1 MQYLIT
7 RITRI
12 LRSPRGALGLF
23 AALLVGTAAVALA
36 PQVIGNSG
44 GASAGNATGPTV
56 HQGTDGVTFSGTLSQ
71 TKFVQGG
78 NGVMY
83 LDLSVTT
90 PSATLSPSRVK
101 ASDIVVVLD
110 RSGSMAADNR
120 LPYAQEAVRR
130 LVRQLQADDR
140 FALITFDSVAVVDTE
155 LTPVT
160 DAVRERIVQR
170 VNAIHPGSSTNISD
184 GLLKACAL
192 LQGNAGEAG
201 PLSWPRSADA
211 VAGNGAPLNWRPSA
225 DAVAGNGPDGPAP
238 TQSRQRSRKIILL
251 SDGEANMGIVDPKEL
266 AKIAMSFTEHRA
278 VLSTIGM
285 GLGFNEALMAALADY
300 GMGHYAYLEHLERL
314 GEILEQDM
322 SDTRQVFASASSL
335 EIVCGDGVAVTD
347 VGGYPV
353 DLTAQPGT
361 AHVATGQ
368 LLGGAKKHFVVT
380 MTVPTDHIGEGA
392 LGNVTLHYTTSQ
404 GTHSIE
410 LAPEHLR
417 IAVLE
422 PARRDE
428 AMASVRRDLVQQLWE
443 GNNLGRLQ
451 KDYSHWLRAGNKQ
464 KAQQAITDYRH
475 ALQKAATETGVRVE
489 NQAVTDKL
497 STMEQELNEAFS
509 GPAPQQEE
517 KRNRAAKTHHGES
530 LKSQRSQ

>member
-1 MQYLIT
+1 MQHLIT

-23 AALLVGTAAVALA
+23 IALVLGTAAFALA
-36 PQVIGNSG
+36 PRATGGGSG
-44 GASAGNATGPTV
+44 GTSGETAGGSTAFV
-56 HQGTDGVTFSGTLSQ
+56 HQGADGIAFSGTLSQ
-71 TKFVQGG
+71 TKLVQGG

-83 LDLSVTT
+83 LDLSITT
-90 PSATLSPSRVK
+90 PSATLSPARVK

-120 LPYAQEAVRR
+120 LPYAKEAVRR
-130 LVRQLQADDR
+130 LVHQLQADDR

-160 DAVRERIVQR
+160 DAVRERIVRR

-184 GLLKACAL
+184 GLLKARAL
-192 LQGNAGEAG
+192 LQGNAGE
-201 PLSWPRSADA
+201 RH
-211 VAGNGAPLNWRPSA
+211 
-225 DAVAGNGPDGPAP
+225 
-238 TQSRQRSRKIILL
+238 RKVILL
-251 SDGEANMGIVDPKEL
+251 SDGEANMGIVDPKAL
-266 AKIAMSFTEHRA
+266 AKIAMSFTEHSA

-285 GLGFNEALMAALADY
+285 GLEFNETLMAALADY
-300 GMGHYAYLEHLERL
+300 GMGHYAYLEHLAKL

-322 SDTRQVFASASSL
+322 ADTRQVFASASSL
-335 EIVCGDGVAVTD
+335 EITVGDGVTVTD
-347 VGGYPV
+347 VGGYPI
-353 DLTAQPGT
+353 DLTSQPGM
-361 AHVATGQ
+361 ARVATGQ

-380 MTVPTDHIGEGA
+380 MTVPTDRLGEIG
-392 LGNVTLHYTTSQ
+392 LGNVKLHYTTSQ
-404 GTHSIE
+404 GTNSIALPRE
-410 LAPEHLR
+410 NLR

-428 AMASVRRDLVQQLWE
+428 AVASVSRELVPQIWE

-451 KDYSHWLRAGNKQ
+451 KDYSHWLRSGDKQ
-464 KAQQAITDYRH
+464 KAQQAIADYRQ
-475 ALQKAATETGVRVE
+475 ALQKTETDTGVRVE
-489 NQAVTDKL
+489 NSAVTDKL

-509 GPAPQQEE
+509 GPAPQQAE

>member
-1 MQYLIT
+1 MPYLII
-7 RITRI
+7 RIMRI
-12 LRSPRGALGLF
+12 LRSPGWALGLF
-23 AALLVGTAAVALA
+23 VALILGTAAVALA
-36 PQVIGNSG
+36 PRATGG
-44 GASAGNATGPTV
+44 GASAGTTAGPTV

-71 TKFVQGG
+71 TNLVQGG

-83 LDLSVTT
+83 LNLSITT
-90 PSATLSPSRVK
+90 PAATLSPSSIK
-101 ASDIVVVLD
+101 ASDIIVVLD
-110 RSGSMAADNR
+110 RSGSMAAENR
-120 LPYAQEAVRR
+120 LPYAKEAVRR
-130 LVRQLQADDR
+130 LLRQLQAEDR

-160 DAVRERIVQR
+160 DAAREHIVRR
-170 VNAIHPGSSTNISD
+170 VNAIQPGSSTNIGD
-184 GLLKACAL
+184 GLLKARTL
-192 LQGNAGEAG
+192 LQGSAGE
-201 PLSWPRSADA
+201 
-211 VAGNGAPLNWRPSA
+211 GAPLNWRPSA

-335 EIVCGDGVAVTD
+335 EIICGDGVTVTD

-353 DLTAQPGT
+353 DLTAPPGT

-380 MTVPTDHIGEGA
+380 MTVPTDHIGEVA

-404 GTHSIE
+404 GTRSIA

-428 AMASVRRDLVQQLWE
+428 AVASVRRELVQQLWE

-451 KDYSHWLRAGNKQ
+451 KDYSHWLRSGNKQ
-464 KAQQAITDYRH
+464 KAQQAITDYRQ
-475 ALQKAATETGVRVE
+475 ALQKAATDTGVRVE
-489 NQAVTDKL
+489 TQAVTDKL

-517 KRNRAAKTHHGES
+517 KRNRAAKTRHGES
-530 LKSQRSQ
+530 LKNQRSQ

>member
-1 MQYLIT
+1 MPYLIT
-7 RITRI
+7 RIMRI
-12 LRSPRGALGLF
+12 WRSPGWALGLF
-23 AALLVGTAAVALA
+23 VALIVGTAAVALA
-36 PQVIGNSG
+36 PRGTGGG
-44 GASAGNATGPTV
+44 GASAGTVAGPTV

-71 TKFVQGG
+71 TKLVQGG
-78 NGVMY
+78 NGIMY
-83 LDLSVTT
+83 LDLSITT
-90 PSATLSPSRVK
+90 PSATLSPSSVK

-110 RSGSMAADNR
+110 RSGSMAAENR
-120 LPYAQEAVRR
+120 LPYAKEAVRR
-130 LVRQLQADDR
+130 LLRQLQADDR
-140 FALITFDSVAVVDTE
+140 FALVTFDSVAVVDTE
-155 LTPVT
+155 LTSVT
-160 DAVRERIVQR
+160 DAARERIVRR
-170 VNAIHPGSSTNISD
+170 VNAIQPGSSTNISD
-184 GLLKACAL
+184 GLLKARAL
-192 LQGNAGEAG
+192 LQGSAGE
-201 PLSWPRSADA
+201 
-211 VAGNGAPLNWRPSA
+211 
-225 DAVAGNGPDGPAP
+225 
-238 TQSRQRSRKIILL
+238 RSRKVILL
-251 SDGEANMGIVDPKEL
+251 SDGEANMGIVAPKEL

-322 SDTRQVFASASSL
+322 SDTRQVYASASSL
-335 EIVCGDGVAVTD
+335 EIICGDGVTVTD
-347 VGGYPV
+347 VGGYPI

-361 AHVATGQ
+361 ARVATGQ
-368 LLGGAKKHFVVT
+368 LLGGAKKHFV
-380 MTVPTDHIGEGA
+380 MAMSVPTHHLGEIA
-392 LGNVTLHYTTSQ
+392 LGKVTLHYTTSQ
-404 GTHSIE
+404 GTRSIA

-417 IAVLE
+417 VAVLE

-428 AMASVRRDLVQQLWE
+428 AVASVRRDLVQQLWE

-464 KAQQAITDYRH
+464 KAQQAIADYRQ
-475 ALQKAATETGVRVE
+475 ALQKAATDTGVRVE

-517 KRNRAAKTHHGES
+517 KRNRAAKTRHGES

>member
-1 MQYLIT
+1 
-7 RITRI
+7 
-12 LRSPRGALGLF
+12 
-23 AALLVGTAAVALA
+23 
-36 PQVIGNSG
+36 
-44 GASAGNATGPTV
+44 
-56 HQGTDGVTFSGTLSQ
+56 
-71 TKFVQGG
+71 
-78 NGVMY
+78 
-83 LDLSVTT
+83 
-90 PSATLSPSRVK
+90 
-101 ASDIVVVLD
+101 
-110 RSGSMAADNR
+110 MAAENR
-120 LPYAQEAVRR
+120 LPYAKEAVRR
-130 LVRQLQADDR
+130 LLRQLQADDR

-160 DAVRERIVQR
+160 DDARERIVRR
-170 VNAIHPGSSTNISD
+170 VNAIQPGASTNIGD
-184 GLLKACAL
+184 GLLKARAL
-192 LQGNAGEAG
+192 LQGNAGE
-201 PLSWPRSADA
+201 
-211 VAGNGAPLNWRPSA
+211 
-225 DAVAGNGPDGPAP
+225 GPDGPAP
-238 TQSRQRSRKIILL
+238 TQSRQRSRMVILL
-251 SDGEANMGIVDPKEL
+251 SDGEANMGIVTPKEL
-266 AKIAMSFTEHRA
+266 AKIAMSFTERRA

-314 GEILEQDM
+314 GEILEQDI

-335 EIVCGDGVAVTD
+335 EIICGDGVTITD

-361 AHVATGQ
+361 ARVATGQ

-380 MTVPTDHIGEGA
+380 MTVPTDHLGEVA

-404 GTHSIE
+404 GTRSLA

-428 AMASVRRDLVQQLWE
+428 AVASVRRDLVQQLWE

-464 KAQQAITDYRH
+464 KAQQAITDYRQ
-475 ALQKAATETGVRVE
+475 ALQQAATDTGVRVE
-489 NQAVTDKL
+489 TQAVTDKL

-517 KRNRAAKTHHGES
+517 KRNRAAKTRHDES

>member
-1 MQYLIT
+1 MQHLST
-7 RITRI
+7 RIARI
-12 LRSPRGALGLF
+12 LHSPQGALGLF
-23 AALLVGTAAVALA
+23 AALVVGTAAVALA
-36 PQVIGNSG
+36 PKAIGG
-44 GASAGNATGPTV
+44 GAAGTATGPTV

-71 TKFVQGG
+71 TKLVQGG

-83 LDLSVTT
+83 LDLHITT
-90 PSATLSPSRVK
+90 PAATLSPASVK

-110 RSGSMAADNR
+110 RSGSMAAENR
-120 LPYAQEAVRR
+120 LPYAKEAVRR
-130 LVRQLQADDR
+130 LVRQLQAEDR
-140 FALITFDSVAVVDTE
+140 FALITFDAVAVVDTE

-160 DAVRERIVQR
+160 AAARERIVQR
-170 VNAIHPGSSTNISD
+170 VNALQPGSSTNISD
-184 GLLKACAL
+184 GLLKARAL
-192 LQGNAGEAG
+192 LQEHAGE
-201 PLSWPRSADA
+201 
-211 VAGNGAPLNWRPSA
+211 GAPLNWRPSA

-238 TQSRQRSRKIILL
+238 TQSRQRNRKVILL
-251 SDGEANMGIVDPKEL
+251 SDGETNMGIVDPKEL
-266 AKIAMSFTEHRA
+266 AKIAASFTGYSA

-285 GLGFNEALMAALADY
+285 GLGFNETLMAALADY

-335 EIVCGDGVAVTD
+335 EIACGDGVTVTD
-347 VGGYPV
+347 VGGYPI
-353 DLTAQPGT
+353 DLTSQPGM
-361 AHVATGQ
+361 ARVATGQ

-380 MTVPTDHIGEGA
+380 MTVPTDRLGEVA

-404 GTHSIE
+404 GTSSIA

-428 AMASVRRDLVQQLWE
+428 AVASVRRDLVQQLWE

-451 KDYSHWLRAGNKQ
+451 KDYSHWLRAGEQ
-464 KAQQAITDYRH
+464 RKAQQALADYRQ
-475 ALQKAATETGVRVE
+475 ALQKAETDTGVRVE
-489 NQAVTDKL
+489 NQIVIDKL
-497 STMEQELNEAFS
+497 SAMEQELNEAFS
-509 GPAPQQEE
+509 GPAPQQAE
-517 KRNRAAKTHHGES
+517 KRNRAAKTRYGES

>member
-1 MQYLIT
+1 MQPFIT

-12 LRSPRGALGLF
+12 LYSPRGALGLF
-23 AALLVGTAAVALA
+23 IALVVGTAAVSLA
-36 PQVIGNSG
+36 PQATGGGGRG
-44 GASAGNATGPTV
+44 GA
-56 HQGTDGVTFSGTLSQ
+56 DGVTFSGTLSQ
-71 TKFVQGG
+71 TKLVQGG
-78 NGVMY
+78 NGTMY
-83 LDLSVTT
+83 LDLSITT
-90 PSATLSPSRVK
+90 PAATLSPSRAQ

-110 RSGSMAADNR
+110 RSGSMASENR
-120 LPYAQEAVRR
+120 LPYAKEAVRR

-160 DAVRERIVQR
+160 DAARERIVRR
-170 VNAIHPGSSTNISD
+170 VNAIQPGASTNIGD
-184 GLLKACAL
+184 GLLKARAL
-192 LQGNAGEAG
+192 LQGNAGE
-201 PLSWPRSADA
+201 
-211 VAGNGAPLNWRPSA
+211 GAPLNWRPSA

-238 TQSRQRSRKIILL
+238 TQSRQRSRKVILL

-266 AKIAMSFTEHRA
+266 AKIARSFTEHRA

-285 GLGFNEALMAALADY
+285 GLGFNETLMAALADD
-300 GMGHYAYLEHLERL
+300 GMGHYAYLEHLEKL

-322 SDTRQVFASASSL
+322 SATRQVFASASSL
-335 EIVCGDGVAVTD
+335 EITYGDGVTVTD
-347 VGGYPV
+347 VGGYPIE
-353 DLTAQPGT
+353 LTARPGT
-361 AHVATGQ
+361 ARVATGQ

-380 MTVPTDHIGEGA
+380 MTVPTDRVGEIG

-404 GTHSIE
+404 GTSSIA

-417 IAVLE
+417 MAVLE
-422 PARRDE
+422 PSRRD
-428 AMASVRRDLVQQLWE
+428 AAVASVRRELVPQLWE

-464 KAQQAITDYRH
+464 KAQQAIADYRQ
-475 ALQKAATETGVRVE
+475 ALQKVETDTGVRVE
-489 NQAVTDKL
+489 NQAITDKL

-517 KRNRAAKTHHGES
+517 KRNRAAKTRHGES

>member
-1 MQYLIT
+1 MPYLIT

-12 LRSPRGALGLF
+12 VRSPRGALGLF
-23 AALLVGTAAVALA
+23 VALLVGTAAVALA
-36 PQVIGNSG
+36 PKAIGG
-44 GASAGNATGPTV
+44 GGGEGASAGTAAGPTV
-56 HQGTDGVTFSGTLSQ
+56 HQGADGVTFLGTLSQ
-71 TKFVQGG
+71 TKLVQGG

-83 LDLSVTT
+83 LDLSITT

-110 RSGSMAADNR
+110 RSGSMAAENR
-120 LPYAQEAVRR
+120 LPYAKEAVRH

-160 DAVRERIVQR
+160 DAARERIVRR
-170 VNAIHPGSSTNISD
+170 VNAIQPGSSTNIGD
-184 GLLKACAL
+184 GLLKARAL
-192 LQGNAGEAG
+192 LQGNAGE
-201 PLSWPRSADA
+201 
-211 VAGNGAPLNWRPSA
+211 
-225 DAVAGNGPDGPAP
+225 
-238 TQSRQRSRKIILL
+238 RSRKVILL
-251 SDGEANMGIVDPKEL
+251 SDGEANMGVVDPKEL
-266 AKIAMSFTEHRA
+266 AKIAASFTGYGA

-285 GLGFNEALMAALADY
+285 GLGFNETLMAALADY
-300 GMGHYAYLEHLERL
+300 GMGHYAYLEHLEKL
-314 GEILEQDM
+314 AEILEQDM

-335 EIVCGDGVAVTD
+335 EITCGDGVTVTD
-347 VGGYPV
+347 VGGYPI

-361 AHVATGQ
+361 ARVATGQ

-380 MTVPTDHIGEGA
+380 MTIPTDRVGEIG
-392 LGNVTLHYTTSQ
+392 LGKVTLHYTTSQ
-404 GTHSIE
+404 GTSSIA

-417 IAVLE
+417 LAVLE

-428 AMASVRRDLVQQLWE
+428 AAASVRRELVQKLWE

-451 KDYSHWLRAGNKQ
+451 KDYSHWLRTGDKH
-464 KAQQAITDYRH
+464 KAQQAITYYRQ
-475 ALQKAATETGVRVE
+475 ALQKVETDTGVRVE

-509 GPAPQQEE
+509 GPAAQQAE
-517 KRNRAAKTHHGES
+517 KRNRAAKTRHGES

>member
-1 MQYLIT
+1 MPYLIT
-7 RITRI
+7 RILRI
-12 LRSPRGALGLF
+12 LRSPGWALGLF
-23 AALLVGTAAVALA
+23 VALILGTAAVALA
-36 PQVIGNSG
+36 PRATGG
-44 GASAGNATGPTV
+44 GASAGTTAGPTV

-71 TKFVQGG
+71 TNLVQGG

-83 LDLSVTT
+83 LDLSITT
-90 PSATLSPSRVK
+90 PAATLSPSSVK
-101 ASDIVVVLD
+101 ASDIIVVLD
-110 RSGSMAADNR
+110 RSGSMAAENR
-120 LPYAQEAVRR
+120 LPYAKEAVRR
-130 LVRQLQADDR
+130 LLRQLQAEDR

-160 DAVRERIVQR
+160 DAARERIVGR
-170 VNAIHPGSSTNISD
+170 VNAIQPGSSTNIGD
-184 GLLKACAL
+184 GLLKARAL
-192 LQGNAGEAG
+192 LQGSAGEAG

-211 VAGNGAPLNWRPSA
+211 VAGNG
-225 DAVAGNGPDGPAP
+225 PDSPAP

-335 EIVCGDGVAVTD
+335 EIICGDGVAVTD

-368 LLGGAKKHFVVT
+368 LLDGAKKHFVVT
-380 MTVPTDHIGEGA
+380 MTVPTDHIGEVA

-404 GTHSIE
+404 GTRSIA

-464 KAQQAITDYRH
+464 KAQQAITDYRQ

-517 KRNRAAKTHHGES
+517 KRNRAAKTPHGES